1 VDKWDVNGMT
11 AVGVGVGVIKKDKF
25 RLVSC
30 NDLPNMQK
38 ISDDFKFKAR
48 GKRFFVEI
56 WVF

>member
-1 VDKWDVNGMT
+1 MT